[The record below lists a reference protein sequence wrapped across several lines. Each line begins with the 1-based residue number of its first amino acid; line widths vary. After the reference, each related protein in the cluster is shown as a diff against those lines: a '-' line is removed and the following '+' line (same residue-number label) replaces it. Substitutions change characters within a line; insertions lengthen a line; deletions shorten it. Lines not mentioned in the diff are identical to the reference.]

1 MQKQLS
7 NVSIQSYQD
16 YQPSRRYGQQYEP
29 GGYATAVQQRTNMTQ
44 REDALKFEQ
53 GRIKALQEERL
64 HIQKKTFTKWVNS
77 FLQKARME
85 VEDLF
90 IDLADGRRLLKLLE
104 IISGERLPRP
114 NSGRMRVHKIENV
127 NKSLSFLHTKVRLES
142 IGAEDIVD
150 GNPRLILGLIW
161 TIILRFQIQEIE
173 IDVDEENESSE
184 KKSAKD
190 ALLLWCQRK
199 TSGYHG
205 VHIHNFTDS
214 WRSGLGFNAL
224 IHAHRPDLFRWT
236 EVPTSEPVE
245 TLNHAFDV
253 AHKHLGIPKL
263 LDAEDVDTTRPDE
276 KSVMTYVAS
285 YYHTFA
291 RMKNE
296 QKSGR
301 RIANIIGQLMDCDGR
316 KAEYSRL
323 LTTLLE
329 WIRMK
334 IQELNG
340 RELPNSLDG
349 IQRLL
354 LAFKQYRTV
363 EKPPKYKERSEIE
376 VLYFDI
382 NTMNKSLVGE
392 PWAPLEGQLPQD
404 LERAWQQLEQAEHAR
419 ELALRTELLRQQ
431 RLEQLAYKFHTKSVL
446 RKGYLKEMIQVLS
459 DPRYGSNVAQVDAT
473 VKKHEAISADILART
488 ERFEDLSAM
497 AAELVK
503 ENYHGAETVSRTE
516 QAVLQRWKELLE
528 LLERHRSSLA
538 KLAHLMS
545 LLREADAVAHT
556 LGEMKAQFQS
566 EEVGRH
572 LVDVERLLQQHA
584 LQELQLGALEE
595 SIKRL
600 VRHGAGADGPQ
611 QTTQQLHHQL
621 QQLEDSL
628 TELVAAAKD
637 RKARLEDA
645 RNLYQFLED
654 HDEEEGW
661 VTEKQRICR
670 ADVAAK
676 DVRAVQALR
685 QKHTALLHELRARDL
700 VAQRHRSKGQ
710 SLIDAKHPKSVEIE
724 RRLAS
729 LNKQWEILREL
740 AEARE
745 KQLADAAEAHQF
757 YGDANEAES
766 WMREKRTVVASE
778 DCGRDAAGAAALLA
792 RQRLLHDELRAHA
805 AELKALA
812 AAAQRLTDQG
822 IHTLLLPTEVE
833 ANAGLEQEEEWV
845 NESRLVPT
853 EVWEEEPVERLEHR
867 TVTEQRSVPQVK
879 ALYAFSG
886 QGISIA
892 KGEVMFL
899 ISKTNPDWWSVRKAD
914 RTDGFV
920 PANYVREIEPRVV
933 PVQVRRPEKVRTV
946 QRVKKTVLVKQ
957 VVQVK
962 RGAPARRQ
970 RAAPPAPAPH
980 PPVQQRMQQIQGEY
994 EELLKLS
1001 EARRAQLEDA
1011 IKLYSFFAECD
1022 DFDKW
1027 IRDKEKMLRTD
1038 DPEDSVDTAKRK
1050 YEKFVTDL
1058 SAASKRLETID
1069 AAAEELV
1076 AANHSQAA
1084 KATAR
1089 RQQLRQQWDRL
1100 LRLKQ
1105 QKEKSLEGASSVE
1118 LFNRTCDEALD
1129 WMSEKEQQLAA
1140 GGAPAADLRTVRA
1153 LQRRHAQL
1161 ERELEPLRE
1170 KVNTVTLLADSVLK
1184 WLQMNGVKS
1193 QYPTE
1198 RANVEGRQKQLEAAW
1213 GRCRAQ
1219 AAERRARLESAVGHQ
1234 VFANGARQLQ
1244 DWIQKVREQVSSDV
1258 HAKDVATAEA
1268 LVKQHQELH
1277 DDIKAHDDEFKEVIG
1292 LGKQLV
1298 ASNPALADVAETAK
1312 MLEAEQQAI
1321 IKEWQAKDLH
1331 LKQCLQLQSFNR
1343 EADQID
1349 ASSGAHE
1356 AFLDYNHC
1364 GSSVDEAEALLKRH
1378 EELEARLTAQDE
1390 RLAAFAQ
1397 KAHSLANQKN
1407 KHYAADHI
1415 EARRAA
1421 VLQRRDNVRHAA
1433 AERRRALLASLAHQQ
1448 FVAATEELQ
1457 AWIQDKT
1464 RTAKDQSYRDLANL
1478 ERKLQ
1483 KHEAFERELQ
1493 ANEKQLR
1500 NVESIG
1506 QSLQKSDP
1514 ARATEVSD
1522 KLDSLHTAWEELV
1535 AASRDKGSKL
1545 RQASQ
1550 QRQHRRSIEDAK
1562 TRLVELER
1570 SLTSR
1575 ELGTDLRSCKRLLIQ
1590 HQALEQE
1597 LNQCEQRAE
1606 ALVAQGSDLVSS
1618 GHFDAA
1624 AIERDCGALL
1634 QAARALR
1641 PHAAERRQAL
1651 EASLRLHKF
1660 AAEVSGELDWVS
1672 ERKAAASSA
1681 TLPNDLHAAQAAQK
1695 KHAKLR
1701 AELLGRQPLIHRVLE
1716 QGRQLQADEQKP
1728 QALKIKQLCKELEEA
1743 YSSVSQAAEERA
1755 ARLEAALKAQQ
1766 FLHDALEVDSWLADK
1781 DAALSSAD
1789 VGNDR
1794 HRATQLLTRHKA
1806 VELELDTYAA
1816 IIAEM
1821 GHVAASMAASGH
1833 PEGAALV
1840 SRHAQLADTLARLQR
1855 KAASRQAALVESVCR
1870 HEYLAESAE
1879 LESWIQEQY
1888 AAASSEDYG
1897 QDYEHLLILR
1907 SKFEEL
1913 RHRVESG
1920 AERFNQ
1926 CEELAKKLLASESPY
1941 IADIEKRQE
1950 ALGESWQRLVD
1961 QIQSRGARLH
1971 AAGEIHRFHRDAS
1984 DLLARAADRRAQ
1996 LAPPPPPRDLRA
2008 ATALLRDHDT
2018 AENDLVAIDA
2028 QMQVLQEE
2036 GARLQRLCP
2045 GGNEQQIA
2053 LRQRA
2058 LSEAWTAL
2066 RSAADERRRL
2076 LHQHLKLHQFFTE
2089 VRDVTSWSTA
2099 LRGEMSSSG
2108 SARSAAAAQAQR
2120 AHHDALRAEI
2130 DARDDSFRAA
2140 LASGQQL
2147 IADGHPNSQEIEERC
2162 AALLEERARLQG
2174 AWAARQVALDQLI
2187 DWHCFLR
2194 DAKQLHDLCAAQEA
2208 ALSSEI
2214 SPTSSVEEVEH
2225 QLKKHEAFEKL
2236 LATQDEKLTTLNSH
2250 GDKLLQQNHVESQ
2263 RIADELLTINERRKK
2278 LYEAAARRREALK
2291 RARARAQFARDAAE
2305 ARGWIADKLAQLPAH
2320 QGEVTNLEDKIKKL
2334 QKHQAFTA
2342 ELAANKARVQEVQ
2355 TLARQLTPDP
2365 EVEKQL
2371 EHLHKDWQTL
2381 ETATEQR
2388 GRGLEEAQDIL
2399 EFNQHLDKIEAWIR
2413 DKEMMVQANE
2423 TGRDYEHCT
2432 ALLRKLDDLDS
2443 DMKVDDKHVRTI
2455 QALAHKLLQQG
2466 PTQQAEAVSARRDAF
2481 LSKWRALSGALQ
2493 SYRGRLTAALQLHS
2507 FNRDVAETAERVAQ
2521 KAAQFGSAEC
2531 GRDLSAAHELR
2542 RRHLARAAEASAIGD
2557 RIRALRADGDK
2568 LAHSHPDHAKQI
2580 SASLSELDKAW
2591 DKLQQLSA
2599 QRTAILDEAIAEHK
2613 FDENLKE
2620 LELWVSE
2627 TVKRM
2632 EGAEP
2637 ESVSD
2642 AEAQLEQH
2650 HERKAEIDGRQKA
2663 IASLQKEAGA
2673 QDPEKMK
2680 RVEKLSATLDQAWLQ
2695 RKQYLTQAHEL
2706 QLFKEQARQVEDWL
2720 AAKEAFLNN
2729 DDLGENLDA
2738 VETLIRKHAEFTK
2751 LLESQLGRVVE
2762 LEKFTQSVLAGGHYH
2777 APYIQRRLN
2786 AVSKRA
2792 DSLKESCRIRGIR
2805 LEQSKQLHQFLR
2817 DLTHEREWIELKMQ
2831 IATDTNYRELS
2842 NLQSKIQKHAAF
2854 ESELAA
2860 NKKRIDDVAATGEDL
2875 IEAEHYASQ
2884 EIARHVED
2892 LENLWRD
2899 LMSAAKL
2906 RRDRLQEA
2914 YQARVYLR
2922 GLDDFT
2928 AWLDDVESQLLSEDH
2943 GKDLSSVQ
2951 ALLKRHGRLE
2961 AAVAAKADTATQLA
2975 DNAQQLADNQHF
2987 MAEEILEKA
2996 DQAVKRYRQL
3006 QEPIQIRRD
3015 NLEDAALLHRWER
3028 DADEELSW
3036 LKEREATVCSDEA
3049 GASLPE
3055 AQALLKK
3062 HLALEAEVIA
3072 RESTINAVCTR
3083 ATTLARRGHFAG
3095 NELEARSRD
3104 LRLALRTLL
3113 DRATA
3118 RSAALRERCEL
3129 LQLLNE
3135 IWEAEAWLAER
3146 RVALTGA
3153 EAGRDEESVLAL
3165 MRRLE
3170 AQQRE
3175 LTAFLPTLTKLNKAF
3190 QERASEDEQV
3200 SKKLDELKASYEEM
3214 KLLSAKRQQRLQQ
3227 SLKYFKF
3234 VQECEEVQEWIS
3246 EQMATAASEE
3256 YGLDVEHVET
3266 LQQAFDNFLTQLHA
3280 NEGRIEA
3287 VCEAGHVLL
3296 EENTPEADRVKQ
3308 RIEDIR
3314 GLWDDL
3320 KELAIAR
3327 QEALAG
3333 ARQVHEFDRSAE
3345 ETLAWVAEKEAA
3357 LQLLR
3362 ALHQLRALRADLQ
3375 AIRDQH
3381 QHLTQEAERL
3391 GAAFPDAK
3399 EHVLAK
3405 LEDVTDSLA
3414 ALEDRAAHNEHQL
3427 ELADQLQAYFDKY
3440 QELTAW
3446 TNETL
3451 ARVTAPDLSAD
3462 VAAAER
3468 LVARH
3473 RDIAAE
3479 MDAKDESFQTFYADG
3494 EKLVREGHFMSQE
3507 VETRISTL
3515 RSRRATLDGV
3525 WKARARIYDHHLD
3538 ALLFLR
3544 DAEALDQWIT
3554 SRVPLVRDG
3563 KYGENLAQT
3572 EELINRHRDLEET
3585 IDAQKEKF
3593 LALRRITLIERA
3605 FKEQRDEEE
3614 AARRRHAERQEV
3626 ERLQQVKR
3634 REMER
3639 ITEERR
3645 RENELQEQQQMQ
3657 GMQVERQ
3664 LSTGGV
3670 SSIATAASEE
3680 ALSPAPQFERLPKPE
3695 PNVKRAE
3702 SMSVV
3707 KTPKRTPSFTT
3718 RRRTQSFRRHRR
3730 PDDLP
3735 PVEIEGYLERKQEAG
3750 CGGKRATVRSWRV
3763 YYSVL
3768 CGQLLCFFRDEQ
3780 DFAASKAAAPPVAIL
3795 NARCE
3800 AAGDYTKRAHVFRL
3814 SCADGAEYLFAC
3826 NSRALMS
3833 DWVAKLCFHAAL
3845 PPQLQLTPYTAPPA
3859 GDSPTADIRRRLQN
3873 ASSSSSGAS
3882 SPEPQQRARTQAE
3895 ILQEHRNSQ
3904 RASATPE
3911 RTTYVTASSDRNS
3924 QPRSSPDKSQR
3935 TSVERNIESAVLPSL
3950 PPRQPQPVSEDG
3962 SDVLLRNSEHSSH
3975 TWGRSRFSNG
3985 RDINQE
3991 FIRSQ
3996 REDNGSPPSSLME
4009 PSDRPPAIPERGPN
4023 IPERGPNVPDRGPNI
4038 PERGPNIPDRNFNIP
4053 ERGPN
4058 ILDRGAN
4065 ISERGPNILDRG
4077 SNISERGPNIL
4088 ERGSNI
4094 SERGHNIPE
4103 RGLNTNNS
4111 NDRSSSERSLS
4122 GGEKSVTA
4130 LVNSY
4135 QQRMSRSYHEKV
4147 DPRSSG
4153 GVDPRSSVGSGGWSG
4168 YERQNNNWQPE
4179 SSSHFYTAS
4188 DLAYGGVAS
4197 GGSARPASVAGSGG
4211 SPALDQ
4217 RPTSRSSGESELSVG
4232 GGTKEKKDKKG
4243 VFGGLF
4249 SRKKR
4254 PQSHM

>member
-29 GGYATAVQQRTNMTQ
+29 GGYAAAVQQRSNMTQ

-236 EVPTSEPVE
+236 EVPTAEHVE

-323 LTTLLE
+323 LSTLLE

-354 LAFKQYRTV
+354 LSFKQYRTV

-621 QQLEDSL
+621 QQLEDAL

-1027 IRDKEKMLRTD
+1027 IRDREKMLRTD

-1170 KVNTVTLLADSVLK
+1170 KVNTVTLLADSV
-1184 WLQMNGVKS
+1184 KS

-1219 AAERRARLESAVGHQ
+1219 AAERRVRLESAVGHQ

-1244 DWIQKVREQVSSDV
+1244 DWIQKVREQVSSNV
-1258 HAKDVATAEA
+1258 QAKDVATAEA

-1298 ASNPALADVAETAK
+1298 ASNPSLADVAETAK

-1421 VLQRRDNVRHAA
+1421 VLQRRDNVRRAA

-1514 ARATEVSD
+1514 ARATEVSE

-1562 TRLVELER
+1562 ARLVELER

-1634 QAARALR
+1634 QAARVLR

-1681 TLPNDLHAAQAAQK
+1681 ALPNDLHAAQAAQK

-1716 QGRQLQADEQKP
+1716 QGRQLQADKQHP
-1728 QALKIKQLCKELEEA
+1728 QALKIKQLCNELEEA

-1855 KAASRQAALVESVCR
+1855 KAALRQAALVESVCR

-2320 QGEVTNLEDKIKKL
+2320 HGEVTNLEDKIKKL

-2381 ETATEQR
+2381 EAATEQR

-2521 KAAQFGSAEC
+2521 KAAQFGRVEG

-2557 RIRALRADGDK
+2557 RIRALKADGDK

-2580 SASLSELDKAW
+2580 EASLSELDKAW

-2762 LEKFTQSVLAGGHYH
+2762 LEKFAQTVVAGGHYH

-2899 LMSAAKL
+2899 LMAAAKL

-3062 HLALEAEVIA
+3062 HLALEAEIIA
-3072 RESTINAVCTR
+3072 RESTINAVCNR
-3083 ATTLARRGHFAG
+3083 ATTLTRRGHFAG

-3118 RSAALRERCEL
+3118 RTAALRERCEL

-3175 LTAFLPTLTKLNKAF
+3175 LTAFLPTLTKLDKAL

-3200 SKKLDELKASYEEM
+3200 SKKLEELKASYEEM

-3287 VCEAGHVLL
+3287 VCEAGNVLL

-3362 ALHQLRALRADLQ
+3362 ALHQLRALRADLK

-3414 ALEDRAAHNEHQL
+3414 ALEERAAHNEHQL

-3525 WKARARIYDHHLD
+3525 WKARARIYEHHLD

-3563 KYGENLAQT
+3563 KYGESLAQT

-3593 LALRRITLIERA
+3593 LALRRITLIERS

-3614 AARRRHAERQEV
+3614 AARKKHAERQEV

-3833 DWVAKLCFHAAL
+3833 DWVAKLRFHAAL

-3924 QPRSSPDKSQR
+3924 QPRSSPEKSQR
-3935 TSVERNIESAVLPSL
+3935 TSAERNIESSVLPSL

-3962 SDVLLRNSEHSSH
+3962 SDVLLRNSEQSSH

-3991 FIRSQ
+3991 FIKSQ
-3996 REDNGSPPSSLME
+3996 REDNGSPPLPLME

-4038 PERGPNIPDRNFNIP
+4038 PERGPHIPDRNFNIP

-4058 ILDRGAN
+4058 ILDRGPN
-4065 ISERGPNILDRG
+4065 ISERGHNILDRG
-4077 SNISERGPNIL
+4077 SNISERG
-4088 ERGSNI
+4088 
-4094 SERGHNIPE
+4094 HNIPD
-4103 RGLNTNNS
+4103 RGLNTNNNS
-4111 NDRSSSERSLS
+4111 DRSSSERSVG

-4147 DPRSSG
+4147 DPRSSVV
-4153 GVDPRSSVGSGGWSG
+4153 VDPRSSVGSGGWSG
-4168 YERQNNNWQPE
+4168 YERQNNNWQTE
-4179 SSSHFYTAS
+4179 STSHFYTAS
-4188 DLAYGGVAS
+4188 DLAYGGTAS
-4197 GGSARPASVAGSGG
+4197 GGGTRPASVAGSGG

-4217 RPTSRSSGESELSVG
+4217 RPASRSSGESELSVG

>member
-1 MQKQLS
+1 MQRQLS
-7 NVSIQSYQD
+7 NVSIHSYQD
-16 YQPSRRYGQQYEP
+16 YQPSRRYGPQYEP
-29 GGYATAVQQRTNMTQ
+29 GGYAAAVQQRTNMTQ

-90 IDLADGRRLLKLLE
+90 VDLADGRRLLKLLE

-224 IHAHRPDLFRWT
+224 IHAHRPDLFRWAELPAT
-236 EVPTSEPVE
+236 DHVE

-253 AHKHLGIPKL
+253 AHQHLGIPKL

-316 KAEYSRL
+316 KTEYSRL
-323 LTTLLE
+323 VTALLE
-329 WIRMK
+329 WIRSK
-334 IQELNG
+334 IVELND
-340 RELPNSLDG
+340 RHLPNALDA

-376 VLYFDI
+376 ALYFHI
-382 NTMNKSLVGE
+382 NTMQKSLVGE

-459 DPRYGSNVAQVDAT
+459 DPRYLAQVDAT

-497 AAELVK
+497 AAELVR
-503 ENYHGAETVSRTE
+503 ERYHGAEAVSRTE
-516 QAVLQRWKELLE
+516 HAVLQRWRELLE
-528 LLERHRSSLA
+528 MLQQHRAALA
-538 KLAHLMS
+538 GLAHLMA
-545 LLREADAVAHT
+545 LLREAEAVGLSLADI
-556 LGEMKAQFQS
+556 KAQFQS

-572 LVDVERLLQQHA
+572 LVDVERLLQAHA
-584 LQELQLGALEE
+584 LQELQLGALDE
-595 SIKRL
+595 SIRRL
-600 VRHGAGADGPQ
+600 VRQKTAAEGPPSS
-611 QTTQQLHHQL
+611 TQQLHQQL
-621 QQLEDSL
+621 KQLEDDY
-628 TELVAAAKD
+628 TALVAAAKD

-670 ADVAAK
+670 TALAAK
-676 DVRAVQALR
+676 DLRAVLALK
-685 QKHTALLHELRARDL
+685 QKHTALLHEMRARDS
-700 VAQRHRSKGQ
+700 VAARHRAKGQ
-710 SLIDAKHPKSVEIE
+710 SLIDAQHPKSAEIE

-729 LNKQWEILREL
+729 LSSQWELLREL
-740 AEARE
+740 AAGRD

-766 WMREKRTVVASE
+766 WMREKRTVVASS
-778 DCGRDAAGAAALLA
+778 DCGIDAAGAAALLA
-792 RQRLLHDELRAHA
+792 RHRTLHDELRAHR
-805 AELKALA
+805 AELAQLDST
-812 AAAQRLTDQG
+812 AQRLQQANIDG
-822 IHTLLLPTEVE
+822 LKLPLEVE
-833 ANAGLEQEEEWV
+833 PSGLADEEWV
-845 NESRLVPT
+845 NETRLVPT
-853 EVWEEEPVERLEHR
+853 DVWEEEPVERLEHR

-886 QGISIA
+886 QGISMA

-899 ISKTNPDWWSVRKAD
+899 INKTNPDWWSVRKAD

-920 PANYVREIEPRVV
+920 PANYVREVEPRVV
-933 PVQVRRPEKVRTV
+933 PVQVRRPEKVKTV
-946 QRVKKTVLVKQ
+946 QRVRKTVLVKQ
-957 VVQVK
+957 VVPVR
-962 RGAPARRQ
+962 RGTPPATAARRT
-970 RAAPPAPAPH
+970 RAPTVDRY
-980 PPVQQRMQQIQGEY
+980 PPVEDRLKQIHSEY
-994 EELLKLS
+994 DELLKLS
-1001 EARRAQLEDA
+1001 EARRLQLEDA

-1027 IRDKEKMLRTD
+1027 IRDKEKMLRAD
-1038 DPEDSVDTAKRK
+1038 DADDSVDNAKRK

-1058 SAASKRLETID
+1058 SAASKRLESID
-1069 AAAEELV
+1069 AAAEEL
-1076 AANHSQAA
+1076 ARTQHGQAA
-1084 KATAR
+1084 RAAAR
-1089 RQQLRQQWDRL
+1089 KQQLRQQWDRL
-1100 LRLKQ
+1100 VRLKQ

-1118 LFNRTCDEALD
+1118 LFQRTCDEALE
-1129 WMSEKEQQLAA
+1129 WMSEKEQQLEA
-1140 GGAPAADLRTVRA
+1140 GGVGGGDLRTVRA

-1161 ERELEPLRE
+1161 ERELQPLRD
-1170 KVNTVTLLADSVLK
+1170 KVDTVTLLADSV
-1184 WLQMNGVKS
+1184 KS

-1198 RANVEGRQKQLEAAW
+1198 TANVERRQKQLETAW
-1213 GRCRAQ
+1213 VRCEAQ
-1219 AAERRARLESAVGHQ
+1219 AADRRARLESAVGHQ
-1234 VFANGARQLQ
+1234 VFANGAGQLHH
-1244 DWIQKVREQVSSDV
+1244 WIQKVREQVGQEV
-1258 HAKDVATAEA
+1258 CAKDVATAEG
-1268 LVKQHQELH
+1268 LLKQHQELQ
-1277 DDIKAHDDEFKEVIG
+1277 DDIKAHEDEFKEVIG

-1298 ASNPALADVAETAK
+1298 ASNPALTDVADTTA
-1312 MLEAEQQAI
+1312 MLTTEKTALM
-1321 IKEWQAKDLH
+1321 KEWQAKEQYLR
-1331 LKQCLQLQSFNR
+1331 QVLQLQSFNR

-1356 AFLDYNHC
+1356 AFLDYKHC

-1378 EELEARLTAQDE
+1378 EELEARLAAQDD
-1390 RLAAFAQ
+1390 RLSAFAQ
-1397 KAHSLANQKN
+1397 RADTLARMEPP
-1407 KHYAADHI
+1407 HYAKEHI
-1415 EARRAA
+1415 AARRTA
-1421 VLQRRDNVRHAA
+1421 VLQRRDNVRHVAG
-1433 AERRRALLASLAHQQ
+1433 ERRRALLASLAHQQ
-1448 FVAATEELQ
+1448 FVAASEELQ
-1457 AWIQDKT
+1457 TWIQDKT

-1506 QSLQKSDP
+1506 QSLQKSDA
-1514 ARATEVSD
+1514 AREAEVSSR
-1522 KLDSLHTAWEELV
+1522 LQNLQHSWAELV
-1535 AASRDKGSKL
+1535 TASRDKGGKL

-1550 QRQHRRSIEDAK
+1550 QRQHRRAIEDAK
-1562 TRLVELER
+1562 ARLAELDR
-1570 SLTSR
+1570 ALSSQ
-1575 ELGTDLRSCKRLLIQ
+1575 ELGADLRSCKRLLIQ

-1597 LNQCEQRAE
+1597 LNQCEQRASIL
-1606 ALVAQGSDLVSS
+1606 AAQGGDLVSD
-1618 GHFDAA
+1618 GHFDSA
-1624 AIERDCGALL
+1624 AIERDCAALL
-1634 QAARALR
+1634 EQAKRLR
-1641 PHAAERRQAL
+1641 PRAVERRAAL
-1651 EASLRLHKF
+1651 EASLQVHKF
-1660 AAEVSGELDWVS
+1660 ATEVSSELDWVS
-1672 ERKAAASSA
+1672 ERAAAARSSA
-1681 TLPNDLHAAQAAQK
+1681 LPVDLHAAQAAQK
-1695 KHAKLR
+1695 RHAKLR
-1701 AELLGRQPLIHRVLE
+1701 AELCGRAEHVERVLE
-1716 QGRQLQADEQKP
+1716 RGRHVQAGHP
-1728 QALKIKQLCKELEEA
+1728 QAQRIKELCKELEEE
-1743 YSSVSQAAEERA
+1743 YSSVSQAAEGRA
-1755 ARLEAALKAQQ
+1755 ARLEEALKAQQ

-1806 VELELDTYAA
+1806 VELELDTYSA
-1816 IIAEM
+1816 IISEM
-1821 GHVAASMAASGH
+1821 GHAAAAQAD
-1833 PEGAALV
+1833 PELRT
-1840 SRHAQLADTLARLQR
+1840 RHAQLAASLARLQR
-1855 KAASRQAALVESVCR
+1855 RAALRQAALVESVCR

-1907 SKFEEL
+1907 SKFDEL

-1950 ALGESWQRLVD
+1950 TLGESWQRLVE
-1961 QIQSRGARLH
+1961 QIQSRNARLH
-1971 AAGEIHRFHRDAS
+1971 AAGEIHRFHRDAHE
-1984 DLLARAADRRAQ
+1984 LLARAADRRA
-1996 LAPPPPPRDLRA
+1996 LLRPPPAPRDLRA

-2018 AENDLVAIDA
+2018 AENDLAAIDA

-2036 GARLQRLCP
+2036 GGRLQRLCP

-2053 LRQRA
+2053 HRQRA
-2058 LSEAWTAL
+2058 LSDAWRSL
-2066 RSAADERRRL
+2066 RAAADHRKNL
-2076 LHQHLKLHQFFTE
+2076 LHQHVKMHQFLTQ
-2089 VRDVTSWSTA
+2089 VRDLTSWSSA
-2099 LRGEMSSSG
+2099 LRTEMSRAG
-2108 SARSAAAAQAQR
+2108 AAGGARSAAAAQAQR
-2120 AHHDALRAEI
+2120 AHHEALKAEI

-2140 LASGQQL
+2140 LEAGRVLTQDPDMSEQVE
-2147 IADGHPNSQEIEERC
+2147 AKCN
-2162 AALLEERARLQG
+2162 ALLEERARLQG

-2194 DAKQLHDLCAAQEA
+2194 DAALLHELCAAQEA
-2208 ALSSEI
+2208 ALSTEI
-2214 SPTSSVEEVEH
+2214 SPTWSVEEVDN

-2236 LATQDEKLTTLNSH
+2236 LATQDEKLTTLNNH

-2263 RIADELLTINERRKK
+2263 RIADELLNINERRKK
-2278 LYEAAARRREALK
+2278 LYESAAARRRALS
-2291 RARARAQFARDAAE
+2291 RALIRAQFGRDAAE
-2305 ARGWIADKLAQLPAH
+2305 ARGWVADKLAQLPEH
-2320 QGEVTNLEDKIKKL
+2320 HGEVTSLEDKIKKL

-2342 ELAANKARVQEVQ
+2342 ELVANKARLQEIQ
-2355 TLARQLTPDP
+2355 HLAEQLIPDP
-2365 EVEKQL
+2365 QVEGELRELRQ
-2371 EHLHKDWQTL
+2371 EWDTL

-2413 DKEMMVQANE
+2413 DKEMMVQAND

-2455 QALAHKLLQQG
+2455 QALADKLLQQG
-2466 PTQQAEAVSARRDAF
+2466 PTGEAMSAAARRDAF
-2481 LSKWRALSGALQ
+2481 LNKWRALSGALQ
-2493 SYRGRLTAALQLHS
+2493 HYRERLTAALQLHS
-2507 FNRDVAETAERVAQ
+2507 FYRDVEETSERISQ
-2521 KAAQFGSAEC
+2521 KAAQFASAEG
-2531 GRDLSAAHELR
+2531 GRDLEAAHELR
-2542 RRHLARAAEASAIGD
+2542 RRHVARAAEASAIAD
-2557 RIRALRADGDK
+2557 RMKVLKGEGGALAK
-2568 LAHSHPDHAKQI
+2568 SHPEHSEQI
-2580 SASLSELDKAW
+2580 SSRLHALESAW
-2591 DKLQQLSA
+2591 SRLQQLST
-2599 QRTAILDEAIAEHK
+2599 QRSTTLDDAIAGHRFE
-2613 FDENLKE
+2613 ESLKE

-2627 TVKRM
+2627 AVKRM
-2632 EGAEP
+2632 DGAEP
-2637 ESVSD
+2637 ESVTD
-2642 AEAQLEQH
+2642 AVAQLEQH

-2663 IASLQKEAGA
+2663 IASLQKEADQA
-2673 QDPEKMK
+2673 QHPEKVK
-2680 RVEKLSATLDQAWLQ
+2680 RVDKLSTTLDQAWLQ

-2706 QLFKEQARQVEDWL
+2706 QLLKEQARQVEDWL

-2738 VETLIRKHAEFTK
+2738 VETLIRKHIEFSK

-2762 LEKFTQSVLAGGHYH
+2762 LQQFAESAVRGGHYH
-2777 APYIQRRLN
+2777 TAYIERRVT
-2786 AVSKRA
+2786 AARGRA
-2792 DSLKESCRIRGIR
+2792 DMLKERCLQRGIR

-2875 IEAEHYASQ
+2875 IEAKHYASQ

-2906 RRDRLQEA
+2906 RRERLQEA

-2928 AWLDDVESQLLSEDH
+2928 VWLDDVEATLLSEDH

-2951 ALLKRHGRLE
+2951 ALLKRHARLE
-2961 AAVAAKADTATQLA
+2961 ASVTSKADAATQLA
-2975 DNAQQLADNQHF
+2975 DTAEHLAKAGHF
-2987 MAEEILEKA
+2987 MADEIMGKAEE
-2996 DQAVKRYRQL
+2996 AVKRYRQL

-3028 DADEELSW
+3028 DADEEFSW
-3036 LKEREATVCSDEA
+3036 LAEREATLRSEEL
-3049 GASLPE
+3049 GESLAE
-3055 AQALLKK
+3055 TQALLKK
-3062 HLALEAEVIA
+3062 YQALEAEIIA
-3072 RESTINAVCTR
+3072 REATIQTVCSR
-3083 ATTLARRGHFAG
+3083 AATLARRGHFAG
-3095 NELEARSRD
+3095 AQLEARAR
-3104 LRLALRTLL
+3104 ALRTALKDLL
-3113 DRATA
+3113 ERAAA
-3118 RSAALRERCEL
+3118 RVAGLKERADL
-3129 LQLLNE
+3129 LQISSEIREAQDWLTSRTALLS
-3135 IWEAEAWLAER
+3135 
-3146 RVALTGA
+3146 GA
-3153 EAGRDEESVLAL
+3153 EAARDEDSALAL
-3165 MRRLE
+3165 TRRLE

-3175 LTAFLPTLTKLNKAF
+3175 LASFSTTIVKLEKSV
-3190 QERASEDEQV
+3190 QERAHGDQQIHQQFED
-3200 SKKLDELKASYEEM
+3200 LTASYEET

-3227 SLKYFKF
+3227 SLKYFNF
-3234 VQECEEVQEWIS
+3234 VHSCSEVQEWIS
-3246 EQMATAASEE
+3246 EQMTIAASEE

-3266 LQQAFDNFLTQLHA
+3266 LQQSFDYFLTQLNA

-3287 VCEAGHVLL
+3287 VCEAGMTLL
-3296 EENTPEADRVKQ
+3296 EENTPEGERVKQ
-3308 RIEDIR
+3308 KIEDIR

-3375 AIRDQH
+3375 AIREQH

-3391 GAAFPDAK
+3391 GEAFPDAR

-3405 LEDVTDSLA
+3405 LEEVAEALA
-3414 ALEDRAAHNEHQL
+3414 ALEERAAHSEHQL
-3427 ELADQLQAYFDKY
+3427 ELADHLQAYFDTY
-3440 QELTAW
+3440 QELMAW

-3451 ARVTAPDLSAD
+3451 ARVTSAELSAD
-3462 VAAAER
+3462 VAGAER
-3468 LVARH
+3468 LLARH

-3479 MDAKDESFQTFYADG
+3479 VDAKDDAFRTFYADG
-3494 EKLVREGHFMSQE
+3494 EKLVSEGHFMSTE
-3507 VETRISTL
+3507 VATRVSSL
-3515 RSRRATLDGV
+3515 RSRRNALDAA
-3525 WKARARIYDHHLD
+3525 WTARARIYEQHLD

-3544 DAEALDQWIT
+3544 DADALDQWIAA
-3554 SRVPLVRDG
+3554 RVPLVRDG
-3563 KYGENLAQT
+3563 KYGETLAQT

-3585 IDAQKEKF
+3585 IDAQRDKF
-3593 LALRRITLIERA
+3593 LALKRITLIEKA
-3605 FKEQRDEEE
+3605 FKDQQNEEQEERKRQAQKQE
-3614 AARRRHAERQEV
+3614 AD
-3626 ERLQQVKR
+3626 RLQQVKR

-3645 RENELQEQQQMQ
+3645 RETEFQENRGVGVLEMQEQRPAM
-3657 GMQVERQ
+3657 VERQ
-3664 LSTGGV
+3664 HSV
-3670 SSIATAASEE
+3670 ASSEE
-3680 ALSPAPQFERLPKPE
+3680 IITPAPQFERLPKSDT
-3695 PNVKRAE
+3695 NVKRAE

-3735 PVEIEGYLERKQEAG
+3735 PVEIEGHLERKQEAG
-3750 CGGKRATVRSWRV
+3750 CGGKRATVRSWRA
-3763 YYSVL
+3763 YYAVL
-3768 CGQLLCFFRDEQ
+3768 CGQLLCFFRDEI
-3780 DFAASKAAAPPVAIL
+3780 DFANAKAAAPPVAIL
-3795 NARCE
+3795 NARCDP
-3800 AAGDYTKRAHVFRL
+3800 ASDYTKRSNVFRL
-3814 SCADGAEYLFAC
+3814 SCADGAEYLFAV
-3826 NSRALMS
+3826 SSKELMRE
-3833 DWVAKLCFHAAL
+3833 WVAKLGFHAQL
-3845 PPQLQLTPYTAPPA
+3845 PPQLQLTPYRAP
-3859 GDSPTADIRRRLQN
+3859 GDSPNADVKRRLQQN
-3873 ASSSSSGAS
+3873 ASSSSSAAS
-3882 SPEPQQRARTQAE
+3882 SPEPQRRTRTQAE
-3895 ILQEHRNSQ
+3895 ILQEHRDSQ
-3904 RASATPE
+3904 RASYTIE
-3911 RTTYVTASSDRNS
+3911 QSSVQN
-3924 QPRSSPDKSQR
+3924 
-3935 TSVERNIESAVLPSL
+3935 ERNIESSVLPSL
-3950 PPRQPQPVSEDG
+3950 PPRQPPPVLEDAAEVVLRRSEQA
-3962 SDVLLRNSEHSSH
+3962 H

-3985 RDINQE
+3985 RDINAD

-3996 REDNGSPPSSLME
+3996 KDADGVPPLPLSG
-4009 PSDRPPAIPERGPN
+4009 PPDRPPALPERGPN
-4023 IPERGPNVPDRGPNI
+4023 IPERNSNFADRNSNI
-4038 PERGPNIPDRNFNIP
+4038 PERN
-4053 ERGPN
+4053 
-4058 ILDRGAN
+4058 
-4065 ISERGPNILDRG
+4065 
-4077 SNISERGPNIL
+4077 SNIHERND
-4088 ERGSNI
+4088 R
-4094 SERGHNIPE
+4094 
-4103 RGLNTNNS
+4103 TNN
-4111 NDRSSSERSLS
+4111 NDRSSSERS
-4122 GGEKSVTA
+4122 EKSVTS

-4135 QQRMSRSYHEKV
+4135 QQRMSKSYHEKV

-4153 GVDPRSSVGSGGWSG
+4153 GWSG
-4168 YERQNNNWQPE
+4168 SVPGGNDSKNNNWQAE
-4179 SSSHFYTAS
+4179 TSHFYSAS
-4188 DLAYGGVAS
+4188 ELAYGGSS
-4197 GGSARPASVAGSGG
+4197 GSSTRPASVAGSGG

-4217 RPTSRSSGESELSVG
+4217 RPASRSSGESELSV

>member
-1 MQKQLS
+1 
-7 NVSIQSYQD
+7 
-16 YQPSRRYGQQYEP
+16 
-29 GGYATAVQQRTNMTQ
+29 MTQ

-64 HIQKKTFTKWVNS
+64 HIQKKTFTKWINS

-90 IDLADGRRLLKLLE
+90 VDLADGRRLLKLLE

-224 IHAHRPDLFRWT
+224 IHAHRPDLFRWA
-236 EVPTSEPVE
+236 ELPVNDHVE

-253 AHKHLGIPKL
+253 AHNHLGIPRL
-263 LDAEDVDTTRPDE
+263 LDAEDVDTSRPDE

-316 KAEYSRL
+316 KAEYGRL
-323 LTTLLE
+323 VSALLE
-329 WIRMK
+329 WIRLK
-334 IQELNG
+334 IQELNC
-340 RELPNSLDG
+340 RDLPNSLDG

-376 VLYFDI
+376 ALYFHI
-382 NTMNKSLVGE
+382 NTMQKSLVGE

-459 DPRYGSNVAQVDAT
+459 DPRYGSNLAQVDAT

-503 ENYHGAETVSRTE
+503 EKYHGAETVSRTE

-528 LLERHRSSLA
+528 LLERHRASLA
-538 KLAHLMS
+538 RLAHLMA
-545 LLREADAVAHT
+545 LLREAEAVAHT
-556 LGEMKAQFQS
+556 LNEMKAQFQS

-572 LVDVERLLQQHA
+572 LVDVERLLQAHA
-584 LQELQLGALEE
+584 LQELQLGALDE

-600 VRHGAGADGPQ
+600 ARQRTAAGPAPA
-611 QTTQQLHHQL
+611 TAQLHEQL
-621 QQLEDSL
+621 QRLEDDY
-628 TELVAAAKD
+628 TGLVAAAKD

-661 VTEKQRICR
+661 VTERQRICR

-676 DVRAVQALR
+676 DLRAVLALR
-685 QKHTALLHELRARDL
+685 AKHTALLHELRARDL
-700 VAQRHRSKGQ
+700 VAQRHRAKGQ
-710 SLIDAKHPKSVEIE
+710 SLIDAKHPKSAEIE

-729 LNKQWEILREL
+729 LAAHWDLLRQL
-740 AEARE
+740 ADARD

-766 WMREKRTVVASE
+766 WMREKRALVASA
-778 DCGRDAAGAAALLA
+778 DCGADAAGAAALLA
-792 RQRLLHDELRAHA
+792 RQRALHDELRAHR
-805 AELKALA
+805 AEVDALA
-812 AAAQRLTDQG
+812 NAARALRARG
-822 IHTLLLPTEVE
+822 IHELQLPMEVE
-833 ANAGLEQEEEWV
+833 ASTTLEPAEQWV
-845 NESRLVPT
+845 SESRLVPT

-962 RGAPARRQ
+962 RGGSLAPQRRARAQPPPARL
-970 RAAPPAPAPH
+970 
-980 PPVQQRMQQIQGEY
+980 PPVQARMDTISAEY

-1001 EARRAQLEDA
+1001 EARRLQLEDA

-1027 IRDKEKMLRTD
+1027 IKEKEKMLRTD
-1038 DPEDSVDTAKRK
+1038 DGEDSVDTAKRK

-1058 SAASKRLETID
+1058 SAASKRLESID

-1084 KATAR
+1084 RATAR
-1089 RQQLRQQWDRL
+1089 RQQLRQQWERL

-1118 LFNRTCDEALD
+1118 LFQRTCDEALA
-1129 WMSEKEQQLAA
+1129 WMAEKEQQLAA
-1140 GGAPAADLRTVRA
+1140 PGAAAASDLRTVRA

-1161 ERELEPLRE
+1161 ERELQPLRD
-1170 KVNTVTLLADSVLK
+1170 KVRTVALLADD
-1184 WLQMNGVKS
+1184 VKS
-1193 QYPTE
+1193 QYPAE
-1198 RANVEGRQKQLEAAW
+1198 RANVESRQQQLEAAW

-1219 AAERRARLESAVGHQ
+1219 AQERRERLESAVGRQ
-1234 VFANGARQLQ
+1234 VFANGASQLR
-1244 DWIQKVREQVSSDV
+1244 DWLQKVREQVSQEV
-1258 HAKDVATAEA
+1258 YAKDVATAEA
-1268 LVKQHQELH
+1268 LLKQHQELL

-1292 LGKQLV
+1292 LGNQLV
-1298 ASNPALADVAETAK
+1298 GSNPALTDVAETTRQLAADQ
-1312 MLEAEQQAI
+1312 EAIA
-1321 IKEWQAKDLH
+1321 KEWSAKEQYL
-1331 LKQCLQLQSFNR
+1331 QQVLQLQSFQR

-1356 AFLDYNHC
+1356 AVLEYQHC

-1378 EELEARLTAQDE
+1378 EELEARLAAQDE
-1390 RLAAFAQ
+1390 RAAAFASRASALLQ
-1397 KAHSLANQKN
+1397 ARPA
-1407 KHYAADHI
+1407 HYARERI
-1415 EARRAA
+1415 EARCAA
-1421 VLQRRDNVRHAA
+1421 VLQRRDVVRQSAA
-1433 AERRRALLASLAHQQ
+1433 DRRRALLASLAHQQ
-1448 FVAATEELQ
+1448 FVAASEELQ
-1457 AWIQDKT
+1457 AWIEDKT
-1464 RTAKDQSYRDLANL
+1464 RTATDQSYRDLTNL

-1506 QSLQKSDP
+1506 ESLQKSDS
-1514 ARATEVSD
+1514 ARAGAVAER
-1522 KLDSLHTAWEELV
+1522 LAALRGAWAALL
-1535 AASRDKGSKL
+1535 AASRDKGGKL

-1550 QRQHRRSIEDAK
+1550 QRLLRRSVEDAK
-1562 TRLVELER
+1562 ARLLELDR
-1570 SLTSR
+1570 ALSSQ
-1575 ELGTDLRSCKRLLIQ
+1575 ELGSDLRSCKRLLVQ

-1597 LNQCEQRAE
+1597 LAQCERRAE
-1606 ALVAQGSDLVSS
+1606 ALGAQGGDLVSG
-1618 GHFDAA
+1618 GHFDAP
-1624 AIERDCGALL
+1624 AIERDCAALRS
-1634 QAARALR
+1634 AAAALR
-1641 PHAAERRQAL
+1641 PRAVQRRAAL
-1651 EASLRLHKF
+1651 EGSLRLHKF
-1660 AAEVSGELDWVS
+1660 AAEVVGELAWVS
-1672 ERKAAASSA
+1672 ERSAAASSSVM
-1681 TLPNDLHAAQAAQK
+1681 PSDLLAAQAAVK

-1701 AELLGRQPLIHRVLE
+1701 AELEGRGPLILRVLE
-1716 QGRQLQADEQKP
+1716 RGKDLKEDPTAQTHPQAD
-1728 QALKIKQLCKELEEA
+1728 KIKELCKQLEEEYTA
-1743 YSSVSQAAEERA
+1743 VSRGAEERA
-1755 ARLEAALKAQQ
+1755 VRLEAALKAQQ
-1766 FLHDALEVDSWLADK
+1766 FLHEALEVDSWLADK
-1781 DAALSSAD
+1781 ATALASAD

-1821 GHVAASMAASGH
+1821 GHVANSMATSGH
-1833 PEGAALV
+1833 PEGEALV
-1840 SRHAQLADTLARLQR
+1840 ERHAQLSESLARLQR
-1855 KAASRQAALVESVCR
+1855 RAALRQAALVESVCR

-1888 AAASSEDYG
+1888 AAASSEDFG

-1950 ALGESWQRLVD
+1950 ALGESWQKLVD
-1961 QIQSRGARLH
+1961 QIQSRGGRLH
-1971 AAGEIHRFHRDAS
+1971 AAGEIHRFHRDAGE
-1984 DLLARAADRRAQ
+1984 LLARAADRRARLQ
-1996 LAPPPPPRDLRA
+1996 PAPAPRDLRA
-2008 ATALLRDHDT
+2008 ATALLRDHDA
-2018 AENDLVAIDA
+2018 AENELAAIDA
-2028 QMQVLQEE
+2028 QVQVLQEE
-2036 GARLQRLCP
+2036 GARLQKLCP
-2045 GGNEQQIA
+2045 GGNEAQIA

-2058 LSEAWTAL
+2058 LADAWRAL

-2076 LHQHLKLHQFFTE
+2076 LHQHLQLHQFFSE
-2089 VRDVTSWSTA
+2089 VRDLSMWCAA
-2099 LRGEMSSSG
+2099 LRGEMSNSG
-2108 SARSAAAAQAQR
+2108 TARSAAAAQAQR

-2140 LASGQQL
+2140 LDAGQRLVASG
-2147 IADGHPNSQEIEERC
+2147 HPAAQEVEERC
-2162 AALLEERARLQG
+2162 TALLEERARLQG

-2194 DAKQLHDLCAAQEA
+2194 DAGALHELCAAQEA

-2214 SPTSSVEEVEH
+2214 SPTSSVEEVDN

-2263 RIADELLTINERRKK
+2263 RIADELLNINERRKK
-2278 LYEAAARRREALK
+2278 LYEAAAARREALH
-2291 RARARAQFARDAAE
+2291 RARARAQFQRDAAE
-2305 ARGWIADKLAQLPAH
+2305 ARGWVADKLAQLPAH
-2320 QGEVTNLEDKIKKL
+2320 HGEVTNLEDKIKKL

-2342 ELAANKARVQEVQ
+2342 ELAANKARLQEIEN
-2355 TLARQLTPDP
+2355 LAAQLIPDP
-2365 EVEKQL
+2365 EVEKELKQL
-2371 EHLHKDWQTL
+2371 HQDWETL

-2423 TGRDYEHCT
+2423 TGRDYEHCE

-2455 QALAHKLLQQG
+2455 QALATKLLQQG
-2466 PTQQAEAVSARRDAF
+2466 PTQQAEVVSARRDAF

-2493 SYRGRLTAALQLHS
+2493 AYRERLAAALQLHS
-2507 FNRDVAETAERVAQ
+2507 FNRDVQETQSRVAR
-2521 KAAQFGSAEC
+2521 KAAQFTRAEC
-2531 GRDLSAAHELR
+2531 GRDLGAAQELR
-2542 RRHLARAAEASAIGD
+2542 RRHEARAAEASAVAGRVAD
-2557 RIRALRADGDK
+2557 LRAAAAR
-2568 LAHSHPDHAKQI
+2568 LADSHPDKKGEI
-2580 SASLSELDKAW
+2580 EASLSELDAAW
-2591 DKLQQLSA
+2591 DRLQQLAA
-2599 QRTAILDEAIAEHK
+2599 QRTKMLDEAIAQHK
-2613 FDENLKE
+2613 FEENLKE

-2632 EGAEP
+2632 DGAEP
-2637 ESVSD
+2637 ESVAD

-2650 HERKAEIDGRQKA
+2650 HERKAEIDGRQKV
-2663 IASLQKEAGA
+2663 IATLLKEAEQAGDA
-2673 QDPEKMK
+2673 EKQK
-2680 RVEKLSATLDQAWLQ
+2680 RVEKLSQTLDQAWLQ

-2706 QLFKEQARQVEDWL
+2706 QLLKEQARLVEDWL

-2738 VETLIRKHAEFTK
+2738 VETLLRKHAEFSK
-2751 LLESQLGRVVE
+2751 LLESQAGRVAE
-2762 LEKFTQSVLAGGHYH
+2762 LERFAAAALQGGHH
-2777 APYIQRRLN
+2777 HRRYIENRVGEAR
-2786 AVSKRA
+2786 ARA
-2792 DSLKESCRIRGIR
+2792 DRLKERCKARGLK

-2817 DLTHEREWIELKMQ
+2817 DLNHEREWIELKMQ

-2875 IEAEHYASQ
+2875 IEAKHYASQ
-2884 EIARHVED
+2884 EIAKHVED

-2906 RRDRLQEA
+2906 RRERLQEA

-2928 AWLDDVESQLLSEDH
+2928 AWLDDVEAQLLSEDH

-2951 ALLKRHGRLE
+2951 ALLKRHTRLE

-2975 DNAQQLADNQHF
+2975 DTAQQLADNHHF
-2987 MAEEILEKA
+2987 MADEILEKA

-3006 QEPIQIRRD
+3006 QEPMQIRRD

-3028 DADEELSW
+3028 DADEEFSW
-3036 LKEREATVCSDEA
+3036 LSERAGAGVWDES
-3049 GASLPE
+3049 GASLAD

-3062 HLALEAEVIA
+3062 HLALEAELIG
-3072 RESTINAVCTR
+3072 REASISAVCAR
-3083 ATTLARRGHFAG
+3083 ATALARRGHFAG
-3095 NELEARSRD
+3095 SELEARARD
-3104 LRLALRTLL
+3104 LRTAQRTLL
-3113 DRATA
+3113 DRAA
-3118 RSAALRERCEL
+3118 QRSIDLRERCEL
-3129 LQLLNE
+3129 LQLLTE
-3135 IWEAEAWLAER
+3135 IREAGVWLSER
-3146 RVALTGA
+3146 RNALTAG

-3165 MRRLE
+3165 MRRLD

-3175 LTAFLPTLTKLNKAF
+3175 LNAFLPTLTRLERTL
-3190 QERASEDEQV
+3190 QERTHEDEEV
-3200 SKKLDELKASYEEM
+3200 RKKLDELKASYEET
-3214 KLLSAKRQQRLQQ
+3214 KLMSAKREQRLQQ

-3234 VQECEEVQEWIS
+3234 VQEFEEVQEWIS
-3246 EQMATAASEE
+3246 EQMSTAASEE

-3287 VCEAGHVLL
+3287 VCEAGNALL
-3296 EENTPEADRVKQ
+3296 EENTPEADKVKQ

-3357 LQLLR
+3357 LQLPR
-3362 ALHQLRALRADLQ
+3362 ALHQLRALRADLR

-3381 QHLTQEAERL
+3381 ETLAQEAERL

-3405 LEDVTDSLA
+3405 LEDVTESLA
-3414 ALEDRAAHNEHQL
+3414 ALEERAAHNEHQL

-3440 QELTAW
+3440 QELMAW

-3451 ARVTAPDLSAD
+3451 AKVTAPELSAD
-3462 VAAAER
+3462 VAGAEG

-3473 RDIAAE
+3473 QDIAAE
-3479 MDAKDESFQTFYADG
+3479 MDAKEESFQTFYSDG
-3494 EKLVREGHFMSQE
+3494 EKLVREGHFMSAE
-3507 VETRISTL
+3507 VGARVSSL
-3515 RSRRATLDGV
+3515 RARREALGGV
-3525 WKARARIYDHHLD
+3525 WAARARIYELHLD

-3544 DAEALDQWIT
+3544 DAAALDRWI
-3554 SRVPLVRDG
+3554 SARIPLVRDG
-3563 KYGENLAQT
+3563 KLGESLAQT

-3593 LALRRITLIERA
+3593 QALKRITLIEKA
-3605 FKEQRDEEE
+3605 FKEQQSSEEE
-3614 AARRRHAERQEV
+3614 ARKRHAERQEA

-3645 RENELQEQQQMQ
+3645 REGGLREGGLR
-3657 GMQVERQ
+3657 ERPETRPP
-3664 LSTGGV
+3664 LVKET
-3670 SSIATAASEE
+3670 
-3680 ALSPAPQFERLPKPE
+3680 LSPAPQFERLPKPD

-3718 RRRTQSFRRHRR
+3718 RRRTQSFRRHKR

-3750 CGGKRATVRSWRV
+3750 CGGKRATVRSWRA
-3763 YYSVL
+3763 YYTVL
-3768 CGQLLCFFRDEQ
+3768 CGQLLCFFRDEL
-3780 DFAASKAAAPPVAIL
+3780 DFASSKAAAPPVAIM
-3795 NARCE
+3795 NARCS

-3814 SCADGAEYLFAC
+3814 ACADGAEYLFAAGG
-3826 NSRALMS
+3826 RELMR
-3833 DWVAKLCFHAAL
+3833 DWVAKVAFHAQL
-3845 PPQLQLTPYTAPPA
+3845 PPQLQLTPYAPPTDPPTA
-3859 GDSPTADIRRRLQN
+3859 DSPTAAVRRRLQQN
-3873 ASSSSSGAS
+3873 ASSSSSAAS
-3882 SPEPQQRARTQAE
+3882 SPEPQRRPRTQAE

-3904 RASATPE
+3904 RASATPDRQTDKPADAPADKQEDKTTE
-3911 RTTYVTASSDRNS
+3911 R
-3924 QPRSSPDKSQR
+3924 K
-3935 TSVERNIESAVLPSL
+3935 IESSVLPSL
-3950 PPRQPQPVSEDG
+3950 PPRQPPPAVEDE
-3962 SDVLLRNSEHSSH
+3962 VILRNSEATQS
-3975 TWGRSRFSNG
+3975 WGRSRFSNG
-3985 RDINQE
+3985 RDVNMD
-3991 FIRSQ
+3991 FIKSQ
-3996 REDNGSPPSSLME
+3996 RETEGVPPLPTSG
-4009 PSDRPPAIPERGPN
+4009 PPDRPPTIPERAPMLPERGPN
-4023 IPERGPNVPDRGPNI
+4023 IPERMGDRNANLPDRY
-4038 PERGPNIPDRNFNIP
+4038 DR
-4053 ERGPN
+4053 
-4058 ILDRGAN
+4058 
-4065 ISERGPNILDRG
+4065 S
-4077 SNISERGPNIL
+4077 
-4088 ERGSNI
+4088 
-4094 SERGHNIPE
+4094 
-4103 RGLNTNNS
+4103 
-4111 NDRSSSERSLS
+4111 DRSSSERSNYDKS
-4122 GGEKSVTA
+4122 DKSVTA

-4135 QQRMSRSYHEKV
+4135 QQRMARSYTEKE
-4147 DPRSSG
+4147 PARSSG
-4153 GVDPRSSVGSGGWSG
+4153 WN
-4168 YERQNNNWQPE
+4168 YERQNNNWQ
-4179 SSSHFYTAS
+4179 AS
-4188 DLAYGGVAS
+4188 DSSQFYSASELAYGGGS
-4197 GGSARPASVAGSGG
+4197 GNNTRPASVAGSGG

-4217 RPTSRSSGESELSVG
+4217 RPASRSSGESELSV

>member
-1 MQKQLS
+1 
-7 NVSIQSYQD
+7 
-16 YQPSRRYGQQYEP
+16 
-29 GGYATAVQQRTNMTQ
+29 MTQ

-53 GRIKALQEERL
+53 GRIRALQEERL
-64 HIQKKTFTKWVNS
+64 HIQKKTFTKWINS

-90 IDLADGRRLLKLLE
+90 VDLADGRRLLKLLE

-224 IHAHRPDLFRWT
+224 IHAHRPDLFRWA
-236 EVPTSEPVE
+236 EVPTTDHVE

-253 AHKHLGIPKL
+253 ANKQLGIPPL

-323 LTTLLE
+323 VSTLLE

-334 IQELNG
+334 IQDLNC
-340 RELPNSLDG
+340 RDLPNSLDG

-354 LAFKQYRTV
+354 LGFKQYRTV

-376 VLYFDI
+376 ALYFDI

-503 ENYHGAETVSRTE
+503 ENYHGADTVSRTE

-538 KLAHLMS
+538 KLAHLMT

-595 SIKRL
+595 SIRRL

-676 DVRAVQALR
+676 DLRAVQALR
-685 QKHTALLHELRARDL
+685 QKHTALLHELRAKDL

-710 SLIDAKHPKSVEIE
+710 SLIDAKHPKSIEIE

-766 WMREKRTVVASE
+766 WMREKRTVVASA

-805 AELKALA
+805 AELRALGGV
-812 AAAQRLTDQG
+812 AQRLTAQG
-822 IHTLLLPTEVE
+822 IRTLQLPTEVE
-833 ANAGLEQEEEWV
+833 ANAGLDQEEEYV

-886 QGISIA
+886 QGITIA

-962 RGAPARRQ
+962 RGAPARRPRPQ
-970 RAAPPAPAPH
+970 PPAPAPY
-980 PPVQQRMQQIQGEY
+980 PPVQQRMEQIEAEY

-1027 IRDKEKMLRTD
+1027 IRDKEKMLRSEE
-1038 DPEDSVDTAKRK
+1038 PEDSVDTAKRK

-1140 GGAPAADLRTVRA
+1140 GGAPAADLRTVRS

-1170 KVNTVTLLADSVLK
+1170 KVNTVTLLADS
-1184 WLQMNGVKS
+1184 VKS

-1244 DWIQKVREQVSSDV
+1244 DWMQKVREQVASEV
-1258 HAKDVATAEA
+1258 HAKDVATAAE

-1277 DDIKAHDDEFKEVIG
+1277 DDIKAHEDEFTEVIG

-1298 ASNPALADVAETAK
+1298 ASNPALTDVAETANL
-1312 MLEAEQQAI
+1312 LEAEQKAI
-1321 IKEWQAKDLH
+1321 VKEWQAKDLH

-1397 KAHSLANQKN
+1397 KAHSLANQKD

-1415 EARRAA
+1415 TARRAA

-1514 ARATEVSD
+1514 ARATEVSERLD
-1522 KLDSLHTAWEELV
+1522 KLHTAWEALV

-1562 TRLVELER
+1562 ARLVELER

-1624 AIERDCGALL
+1624 AIERDCAALL

-1641 PHAAERRQAL
+1641 PHAVERRQAL

-1672 ERKAAASSA
+1672 ERKAAASSTA
-1681 TLPNDLHAAQAAQK
+1681 LPNDLHAAQAAQK

-1701 AELLGRQPLIHRVLE
+1701 AELLGRKPLIHRVLE
-1716 QGRQLQADEQKP
+1716 QGRELQGGDQHP
-1728 QALKIKQLCKELEEA
+1728 QALKIKQLCNELEEA
-1743 YSSVSQAAEERA
+1743 YSSVSHAAEERA

-1816 IIAEM
+1816 IISEM
-1821 GHVAASMAASGH
+1821 GHVAASMASSGH

-1840 SRHAQLADTLARLQR
+1840 SRHEQLADTLARLQR
-1855 KAASRQAALVESVCR
+1855 KAALRQAALVESVCR

-2036 GARLQRLCP
+2036 GARLQKLCP

-2053 LRQRA
+2053 IRQRA

-2089 VRDVTSWSTA
+2089 VRDLASWSSA

-2140 LASGQQL
+2140 LAAGQAL

-2263 RIADELLTINERRKK
+2263 RIADELLHINERRQK
-2278 LYEAAARRREALK
+2278 LYEAAGRRREALK

-2320 QGEVTNLEDKIKKL
+2320 HGEVTNLEDKIKKL

-2342 ELAANKARVQEVQ
+2342 ELAANRARLQEVQ
-2355 TLARQLTPDP
+2355 TLAQQLTPDP

-2371 EHLHKDWQTL
+2371 EDLHKDWQRL
-2381 ETATEQR
+2381 EAATEQR

-2466 PTQQAEAVSARRDAF
+2466 PTQQAEAVSVRRDAF

-2507 FNRDVAETAERVAQ
+2507 FNRDVEETAERVAQ
-2521 KAAQFGSAEC
+2521 KATQFASVEC

-2557 RIRALRADGDK
+2557 RIRVLKSDGEK

-2580 SASLSELDKAW
+2580 DASLSELDKAW
-2591 DKLQQLSA
+2591 DVLQQLSA
-2599 QRTAILDEAIAEHK
+2599 QRTAVLDEAIAEHK

-2637 ESVSD
+2637 ESVAD

-2663 IASLQKEAGA
+2663 IASLQKEVGA
-2673 QDPEKMK
+2673 QNPEKMK
-2680 RVEKLSATLDQAWLQ
+2680 RVEKLSSTLDQDWLQ

-2762 LEKFTQSVLAGGHYH
+2762 LEKFAQTVVAGGHYH

-2928 AWLDDVESQLLSEDH
+2928 AWLDEVESQLLSEDH

-2951 ALLKRHGRLE
+2951 ALLKRHARLE
-2961 AAVAAKADTATQLA
+2961 AAGAAKAELATQLA
-2975 DNAQQLADNQHF
+2975 DTAQQLADNQHF
-2987 MAEEILEKA
+2987 MAEEILDKA

-3036 LKEREATVCSDEA
+3036 LKEREATICSDEA

-3062 HLALEAEVIA
+3062 HLALEAEIIA
-3072 RESTINAVCTR
+3072 RESTINAVCNR
-3083 ATTLARRGHFAG
+3083 ATALTRRGHFAG

-3118 RSAALRERCEL
+3118 RTAALKERCEL

-3175 LTAFLPTLTKLNKAF
+3175 MTAFLPTLTKLDKAL

-3200 SKKLDELKASYEEM
+3200 SKKLDELKVSYEEM

-3296 EENTPEADRVKQ
+3296 EENTPEADKVKQ

-3362 ALHQLRALRADLQ
+3362 ALHQLRALRADLH

-3391 GAAFPDAK
+3391 GGAFPDAK

-3414 ALEDRAAHNEHQL
+3414 ALEERAAHNEHQL

-3515 RSRRATLDGV
+3515 KSRRGTLDGV
-3525 WKARARIYDHHLD
+3525 WKARARIYEHHLD

-3544 DAEALDQWIT
+3544 DADALDQWIT

-3563 KYGENLAQT
+3563 KYGESLPQT

-3593 LALRRITLIERA
+3593 LALRRITLIEKS

-3645 RENELQEQQQMQ
+3645 RETEFQDQQQMQ

-3670 SSIATAASEE
+3670 SSIATAPSEE
-3680 ALSPAPQFERLPKPE
+3680 NLSPAPQFERLPKSE

-3730 PDDLP
+3730 PDELP

-3750 CGGKRATVRSWRV
+3750 CGGKRATVRSWRA

-3780 DFAASKAAAPPVAIL
+3780 DFASSKAAAPPVAIL

-3800 AAGDYTKRAHVFRL
+3800 PAGDYTKRAHVFRL
-3814 SCADGAEYLFAC
+3814 AGADGAEYLFAC
-3826 NSRALMS
+3826 ASRALMA
-3833 DWVAKLCFHAAL
+3833 DWVAKLRFHAAL
-3845 PPQLQLTPYTAPPA
+3845 PPQLQLTPYSAPAP
-3859 GDSPTADIRRRLQN
+3859 GDSPNADIRRRLQN
-3873 ASSSSSGAS
+3873 ASSSSSAAS
-3882 SPEPQQRARTQAE
+3882 SPEPQRRTRTQAE

-3904 RASATPE
+3904 RASATPD
-3911 RTTYVTASSDRNS
+3911 RTSRVSASSERNS
-3924 QPRSSPDKSQR
+3924 QIGSSPEKSQR
-3935 TSVERNIESAVLPSL
+3935 TSAERHIESSVLPSL
-3950 PPRQPQPVSEDG
+3950 PPRQPQPVSDDG
-3962 SDVLLRNSEHSSH
+3962 ADVLLRNSEQTSH

-3985 RDINQE
+3985 RDINAE
-3991 FIRSQ
+3991 FISSQ
-3996 REDNGSPPSSLME
+3996 REDSASPPLPLMG
-4009 PSDRPPAIPERGPN
+4009 PPDCPPTIPERAP
-4023 IPERGPNVPDRGPNI
+4023 IIPDRGPNI
-4038 PERGPNIPDRNFNIP
+4038 PERGPNIPDRNLNMP

-4058 ILDRGAN
+4058 V
-4065 ISERGPNILDRG
+4065 LDRG
-4077 SNISERGPNIL
+4077 SNVHERID
-4088 ERGSNI
+4088 RSN
-4094 SERGHNIPE
+4094 N
-4103 RGLNTNNS
+4103 
-4111 NDRSSSERSLS
+4111 NDRGSSERSLNDR
-4122 GGEKSVTA
+4122 GEKSVTA

-4147 DPRSSG
+4147 DPRSSAAAA
-4153 GVDPRSSVGSGGWSG
+4153 GWQG
-4168 YERQNNNWQPE
+4168 YERQNNNWQGVE

-4188 DLAYGGVAS
+4188 DLAYGG
-4197 GGSARPASVAGSGG
+4197 GTGSASNTRPASVAGSGG

-4217 RPTSRSSGESELSVG
+4217 RPASRSSGESELSVG

>member
-1 MQKQLS
+1 MQRQLS
-7 NVSIQSYQD
+7 NVSIHSYQE
-16 YQPSRRYGQQYEP
+16 YQPSRRYGSQYEP
-29 GGYATAVQQRTNMTQ
+29 GGYAAAVQQRTNMTQ

-64 HIQKKTFTKWVNS
+64 HIQKKTFTKWINS

-90 IDLADGRRLLKLLE
+90 VDLADGRRLLKLLE

-224 IHAHRPDLFRWT
+224 IHAHRPDLFRWA
-236 EVPTSEPVE
+236 ELPAGDHVE

-253 AHKHLGIPKL
+253 AHAHLGIPRL

-316 KAEYSRL
+316 KTEYSRL
-323 LTTLLE
+323 VSALLE
-329 WIRMK
+329 WIRLK
-334 IQELNG
+334 IQELNC
-340 RELPNSLDG
+340 RDLPNSLDG

-354 LAFKQYRTV
+354 LGFKQYRTV
-363 EKPPKYKERSEIE
+363 EKPPKYIERSEIE
-376 VLYFDI
+376 ALYFHI
-382 NTMNKSLVGE
+382 NTMQKSLVGE

-459 DPRYGSNVAQVDAT
+459 DPRYGSNLAQVDAT

-503 ENYHGAETVSRTE
+503 EKYHGAETVSRTE

-528 LLERHRSSLA
+528 LLERHRTSLA
-538 KLAHLMS
+538 KLAHLMA
-545 LLREADAVAHT
+545 LLREAEAVAHT
-556 LGEMKAQFQS
+556 LNEMKAQFQS
-566 EEVGRH
+566 EDVGRH
-572 LVDVERLLQQHA
+572 LVDVERLLQAHA
-584 LQELQLGALEE
+584 LQELQLGALDE
-595 SIKRL
+595 SIRRL
-600 VRHGAGADGPQ
+600 ARQRAAVGAAHS
-611 QTTQQLHHQL
+611 TAQL
-621 QQLEDSL
+621 QDQLQRLEDDY
-628 TELVAAAKD
+628 TGLVAAAKD

-661 VTEKQRICR
+661 VTERQRICR

-676 DVRAVQALR
+676 ELRAVLALR
-685 QKHTALLHELRARDL
+685 QKHTALLHELRARRH
-700 VAQRHRSKGQ
+700 VAQPHRAKGL
-710 SLIDAKHPKSVEIE
+710 SLIEAKHPKSAEIE

-729 LNKQWEILREL
+729 LSAQWELLQEL
-740 AEARE
+740 ADARD

-766 WMREKRTVVASE
+766 WMREKRALVASA
-778 DCGRDAAGAAALLA
+778 DCGHDAAGAAALLA
-792 RQRLLHDELRAHA
+792 RQRALHDELRAHR
-805 AELKALA
+805 AELDALA
-812 AAAQRLTDQG
+812 AAARALRDRG
-822 IHTLLLPTEVE
+822 IDALQLPTEVE
-833 ANAGLEQEEEWV
+833 ATAGLDQEEEWV

-867 TVTEQRSVPQVK
+867 NVTEQRSVPQVK

-886 QGISIA
+886 QGITIA

-933 PVQVRRPEKVRTV
+933 AVQVRRPEKVRTV

-957 VVQVK
+957 VVQVR
-962 RGAPARRQ
+962 RGRQEPARRA
-970 RAAPPAPAPH
+970 RAQPPPARL
-980 PPVQQRMQQIQGEY
+980 PPVRVRMQTIEDEY

-1001 EARRAQLEDA
+1001 EARRLQLEDA

-1027 IRDKEKMLRTD
+1027 IKEKEKMLRTD
-1038 DPEDSVDTAKRK
+1038 DGDDSVDTAKRK

-1058 SAASKRLETID
+1058 SAASKRLESID

-1084 KATAR
+1084 RATAR
-1089 RQQLRQQWDRL
+1089 RQQLRQQWERL

-1118 LFNRTCDEALD
+1118 LFNRTCDEALE
-1129 WMSEKEQQLAA
+1129 WMSEKEQQLA
-1140 GGAPAADLRTVRA
+1140 GSGAPAADLRTVRA

-1161 ERELEPLRE
+1161 ERELEPLRD
-1170 KVNTVTLLADSVLK
+1170 KVHTVTLLADD
-1184 WLQMNGVKS
+1184 VKS
-1193 QYPTE
+1193 QYPAE
-1198 RANVEGRQKQLEAAW
+1198 RANVEGRQQQLEQAW
-1213 GRCRAQ
+1213 GRCRAR
-1219 AAERRARLESAVGHQ
+1219 AAERRERLESAVGHQ
-1234 VFANGARQLQ
+1234 VFENGAKQLH
-1244 DWIQKVREQVSSDV
+1244 DWIQKVREQVSQEV
-1258 HAKDVATAEA
+1258 CAKDVATAEA
-1268 LVKQHQELH
+1268 LLKQHQELH
-1277 DDIKAHDDEFKEVIG
+1277 DDIRAHDDEFKEVIG
-1292 LGKQLV
+1292 LGQQLV
-1298 ASNPALADVAETAK
+1298 GSNPALADVAETARQ
-1312 MLEAEQQAI
+1312 LAADQATI
-1321 IKEWQAKDLH
+1321 AKEWKEKDQYLR
-1331 LKQCLQLQSFNR
+1331 QCLQLQSFQR

-1356 AFLDYNHC
+1356 AFLEYQHC

-1378 EELEARLTAQDE
+1378 EELEARLSAQDE
-1390 RLAAFAQ
+1390 RAAAFAQ
-1397 KAHSLANQKN
+1397 RAHALLQQLPE
-1407 KHYAADHI
+1407 HYAAERI
-1415 EARRAA
+1415 SARCAG
-1421 VLQRRDNVRHAA
+1421 VLRRRDAVRVRAGEA
-1433 AERRRALLASLAHQQ
+1433 RRALLAGLAHQQ
-1448 FVAATEELQ
+1448 FVAAADELQ
-1457 AWIQDKT
+1457 AWIGDKT
-1464 RTAKDQSYRDLANL
+1464 RTANDQSYRDLANL

-1506 QSLQKSDP
+1506 ESLQKSDS
-1514 ARATEVSD
+1514 ARAAVVSAR
-1522 KLDSLHTAWEELV
+1522 LQSLREDWAALL
-1535 AASRDKGSKL
+1535 AASRDKGGKL

-1550 QRQHRRSIEDAK
+1550 QRLLRRSVEDAK
-1562 TRLVELER
+1562 ARLVELER
-1570 SLTSR
+1570 ALGSQ
-1575 ELGTDLRSCKRLLIQ
+1575 ELGSDLRSCKRLLVQ

-1597 LNQCEQRAE
+1597 LSLCEQRAE
-1606 ALVAQGSDLVSS
+1606 ALAAQGGDLVSD
-1618 GHFDAA
+1618 GHFDAP
-1624 AIERDCGALL
+1624 AIERDCAALL
-1634 QAARALR
+1634 RAAQELRPQAQLRRRAL
-1641 PHAAERRQAL
+1641 ED
-1651 EASLRLHKF
+1651 SLQLHKF
-1660 AAEVSGELDWVS
+1660 AAEVVGELAWVS
-1672 ERKAAASSA
+1672 ERAAAAASA
-1681 TLPNDLHAAQAAQK
+1681 ALPGDLLAAQAAGK

-1701 AELLGRQPLIHRVLE
+1701 AELQGRAPVVRRVLE
-1716 QGRQLQADEQKP
+1716 RGRELRPAATESHP
-1728 QALKIKQLCKELEEA
+1728 QAHRIKELCDQLEKE
-1743 YSSVSQAAEERA
+1743 YTGVSQAAEERA

-1766 FLHDALEVDSWLADK
+1766 FLHEALEVDSWLADK
-1781 DAALSSAD
+1781 AAALATAD

-1821 GHVAASMAASGH
+1821 GHVAASMASGGH

-1840 SRHAQLADTLARLQR
+1840 ERHAQLADSLARLQR
-1855 KAASRQAALVESVCR
+1855 RAALRQAALVESVCR

-1961 QIQSRGARLH
+1961 QIQSRNARLH

-1984 DLLARAADRRAQ
+1984 ELLARAADRRARLQ
-1996 LAPPPPPRDLRA
+1996 PPPPPRDLRA

-2018 AENDLVAIDA
+2018 AENDLAAIDA

-2045 GGNEQQIA
+2045 GGNEAQIA
-2053 LRQRA
+2053 LRQHA
-2058 LSEAWTAL
+2058 LADAWTAL

-2076 LHQHLKLHQFFTE
+2076 LHQHLQLHQFFSE
-2089 VRDVTSWSTA
+2089 VRDLSSWSSA
-2099 LRGEMSSSG
+2099 LRGEMSG
-2108 SARSAAAAQAQR
+2108 AGGARSAAAAQAQR

-2140 LASGQQL
+2140 LDAGQRL
-2147 IADGHPNSQEIEERC
+2147 VADGHPAAQEIEERC
-2162 AALLEERARLQG
+2162 SALLEERARLQG

-2194 DAKQLHDLCAAQEA
+2194 DAKQLHDLCSAQEA

-2214 SPTSSVEEVEH
+2214 SPTSSVEEVEN

-2263 RIADELLTINERRKK
+2263 RIADELMNINDRRKK
-2278 LYEAAARRREALK
+2278 LYESAGLRREALL

-2305 ARGWIADKLAQLPAH
+2305 ARGWVADKLAQLPAH
-2320 QGEVTNLEDKIKKL
+2320 HGEVTNLEDKIKKL

-2342 ELAANKARVQEVQ
+2342 ELVANKARLQEIQ
-2355 TLARQLTPDP
+2355 SLATQLTPDP

-2371 EHLHKDWQTL
+2371 QELHKDWERL

-2423 TGRDYEHCT
+2423 TGRDYEHCE

-2466 PTQQAEAVSARRDAF
+2466 PTQQAETVSARRDAF
-2481 LSKWRALSGALQ
+2481 LSKWKALSGALQ
-2493 SYRGRLTAALQLHS
+2493 QYRERLTAALQLHS
-2507 FNRDVAETAERVAQ
+2507 FNRDVQETRSRVSR
-2521 KAAQFGSAEC
+2521 KAAVFASAEC
-2531 GRDLSAAHELR
+2531 GRELSAAHELR
-2542 RRHLARAAEASAIGD
+2542 RRHEARAAEASAVAG
-2557 RIRALRADGDK
+2557 RVAELRAQAAH
-2568 LAHSHPDHAKQI
+2568 LARSHPEQAERI
-2580 SASLSELDKAW
+2580 EASLSELDDAW
-2591 DKLQQLSA
+2591 DKLQQLAA
-2599 QRTAILDEAIAEHK
+2599 QRTKMLDEAIAQHK
-2613 FDENLKE
+2613 FEENLKE

-2632 EGAEP
+2632 DGAEP
-2637 ESVSD
+2637 ESVAD

-2663 IASLQKEAGA
+2663 IASLLKEAEQA
-2673 QDPEKMK
+2673 EDPEKQK
-2680 RVEKLSATLDQAWLQ
+2680 RVEKLSSTLDQAWLQ

-2706 QLFKEQARQVEDWL
+2706 QLLKEQARLVEDWL

-2738 VETLIRKHAEFTK
+2738 VEMLIRKHAEFGK
-2751 LLESQLGRVVE
+2751 LLESQAGRVVE
-2762 LEKFTQSVLAGGHYH
+2762 LEKFASAAVAGGHHH
-2777 APYIQRRLN
+2777 AAYIQRRVGD
-2786 AVSKRA
+2786 ARARA
-2792 DSLKESCRIRGIR
+2792 DRLKERCKLRGLK

-2875 IEAEHYASQ
+2875 IEAKHYAAQ

-2892 LENLWRD
+2892 LENLWSD

-2906 RRDRLQEA
+2906 RRERLQEA

-2928 AWLDDVESQLLSEDH
+2928 AWLDDVEAQLLSEDH

-2951 ALLKRHGRLE
+2951 ALLKRHTRLE
-2961 AAVAAKADTATQLA
+2961 AAVAGKADVATQLA
-2975 DNAQQLADNQHF
+2975 DTAQQLADNQHF

-3006 QEPIQIRRD
+3006 QEPMQIRRD

-3036 LKEREATVCSDEA
+3036 LAERSSAACSEESGAT
-3049 GASLPE
+3049 LPE

-3062 HLALEAEVIA
+3062 HLALETEIIG
-3072 RESTINAVCTR
+3072 REATVSAVCAR
-3083 ATTLARRGHFAG
+3083 ASALARRGHFAG
-3095 NELEARSRD
+3095 GELEARARE
-3104 LRLALRTLL
+3104 LRAALRTLTE
-3113 DRATA
+3113 RAA
-3118 RSAALRERCEL
+3118 LRSAALRERCEL
-3129 LQLLNE
+3129 LQLLSE
-3135 IWEAEAWLAER
+3135 AWEAEAWLAER
-3146 RVALTGA
+3146 RAALVGA
-3153 EAGRDEESVLAL
+3153 ESGRDEESVLAL

-3175 LTAFLPTLTKLNKAF
+3175 LTAFQPTLTRLEKTL
-3190 QERASEDEQV
+3190 QERSQEDEQV
-3200 SKKLDELKASYEEM
+3200 NKKLEELKASYEET

-3234 VQECEEVQEWIS
+3234 VQEFEEVQEWIG

-3266 LQQAFDNFLTQLHA
+3266 LQQAFDNFLTQLNA

-3287 VCEAGHVLL
+3287 VCEAGNVLL

-3308 RIEDIR
+3308 RIEDIK

-3357 LQLLR
+3357 LQLPR

-3405 LEDVTDSLA
+3405 LEDVTESLA
-3414 ALEDRAAHNEHQL
+3414 ALEERAAHNEHQL
-3427 ELADQLQAYFDKY
+3427 ELAGQLQAYFDKY
-3440 QELTAW
+3440 QELMAW

-3451 ARVTAPDLSAD
+3451 AKVTAPELSAD
-3462 VAAAER
+3462 VAGAER

-3473 RDIAAE
+3473 QDVAAE
-3479 MDAKDESFQTFYADG
+3479 MDARDESFQRFYADG
-3494 EKLVREGHFMSQE
+3494 EELVRAGHFMSQE
-3507 VETRISTL
+3507 VEARVGSL
-3515 RSRRATLDGV
+3515 RARRGALAHAWD
-3525 WKARARIYDHHLD
+3525 ARARIYAHHLD

-3544 DAEALDQWIT
+3544 DADALDRWIST
-3554 SRVPLVRDG
+3554 RVPLVRDG
-3563 KYGENLAQT
+3563 KYGESLAQT

-3585 IDAQKEKF
+3585 IDAQRDKF
-3593 LALRRITLIERA
+3593 LALKRITLIEKS
-3605 FKEQRDEEE
+3605 FKDQKHEEEE
-3614 AARRRHAERQEV
+3614 ARKRLAEKQEAD
-3626 ERLQQVKR
+3626 RLQQVKR

-3645 RENELQEQQQMQ
+3645 RETEMQETRPGQLQEQRPML
-3657 GMQVERQ
+3657 VERQ
-3664 LSTGGV
+3664 LSGGG
-3670 SSIATAASEE
+3670 AAASSEE
-3680 ALSPAPQFERLPKPE
+3680 TLSPAPQFERLPKPDAA
-3695 PNVKRAE
+3695 VKRAE

-3735 PVEIEGYLERKQEAG
+3735 PVEIEGHLERKQEAG
-3750 CGGKRATVRSWRV
+3750 CGGKRATVRSWRA

-3768 CGQLLCFFRDEQ
+3768 CGQLLCFFRDEL
-3780 DFAASKAAAPPVAIL
+3780 DFASSKAAAPPVAIL
-3795 NARCE
+3795 NARCDP
-3800 AAGDYTKRAHVFRL
+3800 AGDYTKRANVFRL

-3826 NSRALMS
+3826 SNRDLMRE
-3833 DWVAKLCFHAAL
+3833 WVAKIAFHAQL
-3845 PPQLQLTPYTAPPA
+3845 PPQLQLTPYTPP
-3859 GDSPTADIRRRLQN
+3859 GESPTADIRRRLQQN
-3873 ASSSSSGAS
+3873 ASSSSSAAS
-3882 SPEPQQRARTQAE
+3882 SPEPQRRPRTQAE
-3895 ILQEHRNSQ
+3895 ILQQHRDSQRDSQRDGQRDGQRDSQ
-3904 RASATPE
+3904 RAASADAE
-3911 RTTYVTASSDRNS
+3911 R
-3924 QPRSSPDKSQR
+3924 Q
-3935 TSVERNIESAVLPSL
+3935 IESSVLPSL
-3950 PPRQPQPVSEDG
+3950 PPRQAPSQED
-3962 SDVLLRNSEHSSH
+3962 VAEVVFRNSEHASQS
-3975 TWGRSRFSNG
+3975 WGRSRFSNG

-3991 FIRSQ
+3991 FIKSQ
-3996 REDNGSPPSSLME
+3996 RDAAESVPPLPLSG
-4009 PSDRPPAIPERGPN
+4009 PPDRPPTIPERAPVIPERGPN
-4023 IPERGPNVPDRGPNI
+4023 IPERN
-4038 PERGPNIPDRNFNIP
+4038 
-4053 ERGPN
+4053 
-4058 ILDRGAN
+4058 
-4065 ISERGPNILDRG
+4065 S
-4077 SNISERGPNIL
+4077 NIL
-4088 ERGSNI
+4088 ERMD
-4094 SERGHNIPE
+4094 RG
-4103 RGLNTNNS
+4103 NS
-4111 NDRSSSERSLS
+4111 NERYDKGDRSSSERMSNYDKS
-4122 GGEKSVTA
+4122 SMERQNPGEKQSVTA

-4135 QQRMSRSYHEKV
+4135 QQRMSKSYQEKV
-4147 DPRSSG
+4147 DPNRN
-4153 GVDPRSSVGSGGWSG
+4153 SGGWQN
-4168 YERQNNNWQPE
+4168 YERQNNNWQGVE
-4179 SSSHFYTAS
+4179 TSHFYSAS
-4188 DLAYGGVAS
+4188 ELAYGG
-4197 GGSARPASVAGSGG
+4197 GSAGSTRPASVAGSGG

-4217 RPTSRSSGESELSVG
+4217 RPASRSSGESELSVG